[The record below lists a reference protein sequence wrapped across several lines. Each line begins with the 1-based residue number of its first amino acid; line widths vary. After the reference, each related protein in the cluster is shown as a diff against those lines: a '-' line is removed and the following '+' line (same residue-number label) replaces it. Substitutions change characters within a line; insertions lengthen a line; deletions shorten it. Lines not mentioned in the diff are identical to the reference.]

1 MAKTNTQPKQ
11 QPATQAAPAP
21 TRMAATVAA
30 LNGTPPVTSSAA
42 APVKKPAVQYVNGQA
57 VGAPPNAP
65 TLKINGAPLVGS
77 IAATNPAN
85 RGAANPA
92 AFALPK
98 AWQGTTHVTLVKP
111 CPTTGP
117 NPLNV
122 ACGVAVNNLF
132 AKGSMQPVAAVFAAV
147 QATTSSGAQ
156 QWLAYRFNANQF
168 KAAKG

>member
-1 MAKTNTQPKQ
+1 MQAKAQAKT
-11 QPATQAAPAP
+11 QANKPAP
-21 TRMAATVAA
+21 TSTAGTLAAA
-30 LNGTPPVTSSAA
+30 NGAPPVTSSAA

-57 VGAPPNAP
+57 VGAPANAP

-111 CPTTGP
+111 CPVNSS

-122 ACGVAVNNLF
+122 ACGTAVNNLF
-132 AKGSMQPVAAVFAAV
+132 AKGGAQPVAAVFAAV
-147 QATTSSGAQ
+147 QAATSSGAQ
-156 QWLAYRFNANQF
+156 QWLAYRFNAGQF